1 MSGTPW
7 QPKVPRFSPALRE
20 GLDWS
25 SGVDRGHPATF
36 LGRQDSKPRTGAGV
50 LPGESG
56 ELLSRLLKCWGAVGR

>member
-7 QPKVPRFSPALRE
+7 RPEVLWFSPALRE
-20 GLDWS
+20 GRGLS
-25 SGVDRGHPATF
+25 SGEDGTGEGCY
-36 LGRQDSKPRTGAGV
+36 LGGGWDGAGV